1 MLNVNESGDTVM
13 KKNVLRVVIAVIVV
27 IFTFSTGLWIGISFD
42 SFKGYLLKIKQNI
55 TSEDYNNGGILGNI
69 SGSTSSK
76 FSIKPIEEA
85 IDLISGNSLVE
96 KSKDEL
102 LKAAIEGILSVL
114 DDKHTE
120 YFTAEEYKKIMESYS
135 GTMSGIGVVF
145 TLDDEEQVVVVR
157 ILEDTPASRAGIM
170 EGDII
175 TEVDGIKIKDMDL
188 DKVLAMIRGKEGTE
202 VNLKIYRPEEHDIIE
217 VTVTRAIF
225 DVPNLVS
232 EILEEDIGHIWYYA
246 FQDGG
251 AQQLDK
257 EIQKLI
263 EDGAKGLILDL
274 RNNPGGVLDDAVEV
288 CDLFLDEGIIV
299 TTRERMEDKEI
310 IGKYSAREGK
320 YTEIPLV
327 ILINGFSASAS
338 EVVAGALRDNKRA
351 ILVGE
356 RSYGKGVV
364 QVICELSDG
373 SGIKFTTARYFL
385 PLGSFIDGVGI
396 EPDVLVK
403 LEPDATEDV
412 QLNRAIEEINT
423 LISEIE

>member
-1 MLNVNESGDTVM
+1 M
-13 KKNVLRVVIAVIVV
+13 KKNVLRVVIAVVVV
-27 IFTFSTGLWIGISFD
+27 IFTFSTGLWVGISFD
-42 SFKGYLLKIKQNI
+42 SFKGYLLKIKQNN
-55 TSEDYNNGGILGNI
+55 TSE
-69 SGSTSSK
+69 
-76 FSIKPIEEA
+76 IKPIEEA

-96 KSKDEL
+96 RSKDEL

-114 DDKHTE
+114 DDKHAE

-145 TLDDEEQVVVVR
+145 TLDDEGQVVVVR

-202 VNLKIYRPEEHDIIE
+202 VNLKIYRPEEYDIIK
-217 VTVTRAIF
+217 VTVTRARF

-263 EDGAKGLILDL
+263 KDGAKGLILDL

-288 CDLFLDEGIIV
+288 CDLFLKEGDIIV
-299 TTRERMEDKEI
+299 TVKGRLEDKEI

-327 ILINGFSASAS
+327 ILINEFSASAS
-338 EVVAGALRDNKRA
+338 EVVAGALRDKKKA

-364 QVICELSDG
+364 QVIYELSDG

-396 EPDVLVK
+396 NPDVLVK

-412 QLNRAIEEINT
+412 QLNRAIEKINT

>member
-1 MLNVNESGDTVM
+1 MLNVNKSGDTVM

-27 IFTFSTGLWIGISFD
+27 IFTFSTGLWIGISFG
-42 SFKGYLLKIKQNI
+42 SFKKYIFNVNQNS
-55 TSEDYNNGGILGNI
+55 TSE
-69 SGSTSSK
+69 
-76 FSIKPIEEA
+76 IKPIEEA

-96 KSKDEL
+96 KSKEEL

-135 GTMSGIGVVF
+135 GTMSGIGVVV
-145 TLDDEEQVVVVR
+145 TLDNEGRVVVVR
-157 ILEDTPASRAGIM
+157 TLSDTPAFYASIT

-175 TEVDGIKIKDMDL
+175 TEVDGMDIKDMAL
-188 DKVLAMIRGKEGTE
+188 EKVVPMIKGEEGTD
-202 VNLKIYRPEEHDIIE
+202 VDLTIYRYLEEEIIE
-217 VTVTRAIF
+217 LTITRAKFVI
-225 DVPNLVS
+225 PNLVS
-232 EILEEDIGHIWYYA
+232 EVIEEDIGHIWYYA

-263 EDGAKGLILDL
+263 DSGAKGLILDL

-288 CDLFLDEGIIV
+288 CDLFLDEGIIA

-327 ILINGFSASAS
+327 ILINEFSASAS
-338 EVVAGALRDNKRA
+338 ELVAGALRDNKRA

-364 QVICELSDG
+364 QVLYELSDG
-373 SGIKFTTARYFL
+373 SGIKFTTAKYFL

-396 EPDVLVK
+396 NPNILVK

-412 QLNRAIEEINT
+412 QLNKVVEEMKA
-423 LISEIE
+423 LISEIK

>member
-1 MLNVNESGDTVM
+1 M

-42 SFKGYLLKIKQNI
+42 SFKGYLLKIKQNT
-55 TSEDYNNGGILGNI
+55 TSE
-69 SGSTSSK
+69 
-76 FSIKPIEEA
+76 IKPIEEI
-85 IDLISGNSLVE
+85 IDLVSGSALVE

-102 LKAAIEGILSVL
+102 LKAAIGGILSVL
-114 DDKHTE
+114 DDKYTE

-145 TLDDEEQVVVVR
+145 TLDDEGQVVVVR

-202 VNLKIYRPEEHDIIE
+202 VNLKIYRPEEYDIIE

-232 EILEEDIGHIWYYA
+232 EILEEDVGYIWYYA

-251 AQQLDK
+251 AQQLDR
-257 EIQKLI
+257 EIKKLI
-263 EDGAKGLILDL
+263 DGGAKGLILDL
-274 RNNPGGVLDDAVEV
+274 RNNPGGVLDDAVEI

-299 TTRERMEDKEI
+299 TIRERMEDKEI

-327 ILINGFSASAS
+327 VLINEFSASAS

-364 QVICELSDG
+364 QVIYELSDG
-373 SGIKFTTARYFL
+373 SGIKFTTAKYFL
-385 PLGSFIDGVGI
+385 PSGLSIDGVGI
-396 EPDVLVK
+396 NPDVLVK

-412 QLNRAIEEINT
+412 QLNRAIEKINT